1 MSFLDQIGG
10 VLQQYANG
18 TPPGATRAQSHAD
31 YDKIAAAVPADTLA
45 SVIGPALG
53 SLGGPQVRERIQNS
67 AAEMSPRQ
75 RGDFMQ
81 TLLNGLQSSGVDLGG
96 LLGQLGVNPAV
107 AQRPQDATPG
117 DVATVAAHAQT
128 ERPAVFNQAMEF
140 YARHPTLVKVLGT
153 LAMVK
158 IAQQLS
164 GPR

>member
-18 TPPGATRAQSHAD
+18 TPPGATRAQSHAN
-31 YDKIAAAVPADTLA
+31 YDRIASAVPADILA
-45 SVIGPALG
+45 SVIGPAVG
-53 SLGGPQVRERIQNS
+53 SLGTPEVRERIQNS
-67 AAEMSPRQ
+67 AAEMSPQQ

-81 TLLNGLQSSGVDLGG
+81 TLLNGLKSSGLDLGG
-96 LLGQLGVNPAV
+96 LLSQLGVNPAV
-107 AQRPQDATPG
+107 AQRPQDATPQ
-117 DVATVAAHAQT
+117 DVATVAAHAQAA
-128 ERPAVFNQAMEF
+128 RPAVFNQAMEF